1 MVLFTCGDRPV
12 DGATKNT
19 LQVGGTFV
27 SETELTCTTPSFEV
41 FGPKGCVVQLSIG
54 GNDFTTT
61 WIPFNYFLNTR
72 ALKSLAYGP
81 GLLQEVCAGTEVE
94 FVIQARNDLSENR
107 QSGRD
112 IFEVKI
118 IKKRVAVEVV
128 EEEPV
133 EGEEAPEGED
143 VPVKKV
149 VKAEIEEIPSTITDN
164 SDGTYNVKY
173 TCDEEINVEV
183 QINFLDDKERMVPI
197 RGSPYT
203 ASFTSKAKPA
213 DNALTGGA
221 MERHVKKE
229 CERLLS
235 SLTET
240 KKATITKDKDLK
252 DVKAL
257 LHVKGKVED
266 TIKNTD
272 GITLEI
278 DQLEESI
285 KVF

>member
-1 MVLFTCGDRPV
+1 MTCV
-12 DGATKNT
+12 
-19 LQVGGTFV
+19 
-27 SETELTCTTPSFEV
+27 TPSFEV

-81 GLLQEVCAGTEVE
+81 GLLQDVHVGTEVE

-118 IKKRVAVEVV
+118 IKKRAAPEVV
-128 EEEPV
+128 EEEPAEGEEAAP
-133 EGEEAPEGED
+133 EGEEAP
-143 VPVKKV
+143 PKKV

-164 SDGTYNVKY
+164 NDGTYNVKY
-173 TCDEEINVEV
+173 TCEEEIDVEV

-229 CERLLS
+229 CERLLT

-257 LHVKGKVED
+257 LHVKGKVEE

-272 GITLEI
+272 IITLEI